1 MDCLSSYDEE
11 EGKMILGIPDIPD
24 ETFRI
29 LEERAA
35 LKQISVEDEI
45 REIIEQAAQGYEE
58 DDQESAAGGFS
69 LGNI

>member
-1 MDCLSSYDEE
+1 
-11 EGKMILGIPDIPD
+11 MILGIPDIPD

-58 DDQESAAGGFS
+58 DDEESAASGFS